1 METNVFYGE
10 YSLDHWIH
18 LLETGNIKLPKI
30 QRSFTWKDYKIK
42 RLIKSLHNKQFI
54 PPIIVIRSNQE
65 NLIIDGQQRLTSL
78 LLAYR
83 NKYPTRKNLNNKW
96 KYCSQS
102 DGNTTATNF
111 DDPDGFSDHDFF
123 DGIEISKIDRNNFFK
138 DKFLG
143 FTFISIQSGEP
154 DEQERFFAQTF
165 YSINTQAELL
175 TADEKL
181 EAYKLITPKLENIIS
196 PKFEEYFKVS
206 RGSNKLIRILGY
218 ILQYRMN
225 KDSVQT
231 AERIEDFANIVESL
245 SNRIPVDLFGKRGEV
260 VKDFDYSQPFYDTG
274 SNYSIFEETDGTPC
288 YIEILEKIK
297 IELNKNK
304 NQNPNAPYKFDKIV
318 HFDVL
323 FFGFLY
329 QCLFEGNISY
339 LNDENT
345 IRELIGKCSKLAEKL
360 HKRSKNTPND
370 SIYIC
375 ERIKESI
382 ELYNGMGLDHG
393 KPQ

>member
-54 PPIIVIRSNQE
+54 PPVIVIRSNQE

-111 DDPDGFSDHDFF
+111 DDPDGFADYDFF
-123 DGIEISKIDRNNFFK
+123 EGIGTSNIDKNDFFK

-143 FTFISIQSGEP
+143 FTFISPQS
-154 DEQERFFAQTF
+154 DNKNEQEQFFAQTF

-181 EAYKLITPKLENIIS
+181 EAYKLIAPELKNIIS
-196 PKFEEYFKVS
+196 SKFEEYFKVS

-225 KDSVQT
+225 EDFIQT
-231 AERIEDFANIVESL
+231 AEKTEDFANIIESL
-245 SNRIPVDLFGKRGEV
+245 SNRIPVDLFGKRGEIV
-260 VKDFDYSQPFYDTG
+260 RDFDYSQPYYSDG
-274 SNYSIFEETDGTPC
+274 SNYSIFKEINSTPC

-304 NQNPNAPYKFDKIV
+304 NQNPNVPYKFDKIV

-382 ELYNGMGLDHG
+382 ELYNGMGLNHG
-393 KPQ
+393 KS

>member
-54 PPIIVIRSNQE
+54 PPVIVIRSNQE

-111 DDPDGFSDHDFF
+111 DDPDGFTDYDFF
-123 DGIEISKIDRNNFFK
+123 EGIGTSNIDKNDFFK

-143 FTFISIQSGEP
+143 FTFISPQS
-154 DEQERFFAQTF
+154 DDKNKQEQFFAQTF

-181 EAYKLITPKLENIIS
+181 EAYKLIAPELKNIIS
-196 PKFEEYFKVS
+196 SKFEEYFKVS

-225 KDSVQT
+225 EDFIQT
-231 AERIEDFANIVESL
+231 AEKTEDFANIIESL
-245 SNRIPVDLFGKRGEV
+245 SNRIPVDLFGKRGEIV
-260 VKDFDYSQPFYDTG
+260 RDFDYSQPYYGDG
-274 SNYSIFEETDGTPC
+274 SNYSIFEKTDDTPC
-288 YIEILEKIK
+288 YMEILEKIK

-329 QCLFEGNISY
+329 QCLFKSNISY

-345 IRELIGKCSKLAEKL
+345 IRELIEKCSKLAEKL

-382 ELYNGMGLDHG
+382 KLYNGMGLDHG

>member
-18 LLETGNIKLPKI
+18 LFETGNIKLPKI

-42 RLIKSLHNKQFI
+42 RLIKSLYNKQFI
-54 PPIIVIRSNQE
+54 PPVIIIRSNQE

-111 DDPDGFSDHDFF
+111 DDPDGFADHDFF
-123 DGIEISKIDRNNFFK
+123 DGIEISNIDRNNFFK

-143 FTFISIQSGEP
+143 FTFISIQSGSP

-181 EAYKLITPKLENIIS
+181 EAYKLITPELKNIIS

-225 KDSVQT
+225 KDSVQ
-231 AERIEDFANIVESL
+231 ASERIEDFANIVESL

-260 VKDFDYSQPFYDTG
+260 VKDFDYSQPFYDNS
-274 SNYSIFEETDGTPC
+274 SNYSIFEETAGIPC
-288 YIEILEKIK
+288 YMEILEKIK
-297 IELNKNK
+297 VELNKNK
-304 NQNPNAPYKFDKIV
+304 NKNQNEPYKFDKIV

-329 QCLFEGNISY
+329 QCLFEDNISY

-345 IRELIGKCSKLAEKL
+345 IIELIKKCSKLAEKL
-360 HKRSKNTPND
+360 QKRSKNTPND
-370 SIYIC
+370 SIYIRD
-375 ERIKESI
+375 RIKESI
-382 ELYNGMGLDHG
+382 ELYNEMRLNHG

>member
-54 PPIIVIRSNQE
+54 PPVIVIRSNQE

-111 DDPDGFSDHDFF
+111 DDPDGFTDYDFF
-123 DGIEISKIDRNNFFK
+123 EGIGTSNIDKNDFFK

-143 FTFISIQSGEP
+143 FTFISPQS
-154 DEQERFFAQTF
+154 DDKNKQEQFFAQTF

-181 EAYKLITPKLENIIS
+181 EAYKLIAPELKNIIS
-196 PKFEEYFKVS
+196 SKFEEYFKVS

-225 KDSVQT
+225 EDFIQT
-231 AERIEDFANIVESL
+231 AEKTEDFANIIESL
-245 SNRIPVDLFGKRGEV
+245 SNRIPVDLFGKRGEIV
-260 VKDFDYSQPFYDTG
+260 RDFDYSQPYYGDG
-274 SNYSIFEETDGTPC
+274 SNYSIFEKTDDTPC
-288 YIEILEKIK
+288 YMEILEKIK

-323 FFGFLY
+323 FFGFY
-329 QCLFEGNISY
+329 INAY
-339 LNDENT
+339 LKAIFLT
-345 IRELIGKCSKLAEKL
+345 
-360 HKRSKNTPND
+360 
-370 SIYIC
+370 
-375 ERIKESI
+375 
-382 ELYNGMGLDHG
+382 
-393 KPQ
+393 

>member
-54 PPIIVIRSNQE
+54 PPVIVIRSNQE

-111 DDPDGFSDHDFF
+111 DDPDGFTDYDFF
-123 DGIEISKIDRNNFFK
+123 EGIGTSTIDKNDFFK

-143 FTFISIQSGEP
+143 FTFISPQS
-154 DEQERFFAQTF
+154 DNKNEQEQFFAQTF

-181 EAYKLITPKLENIIS
+181 EAYKLIAPELKNIIS
-196 PKFEEYFKVS
+196 SKFEEYFKVS

-225 KDSVQT
+225 EDFIQT
-231 AERIEDFANIVESL
+231 AEKTEDFANIIESL
-245 SNRIPVDLFGKRGEV
+245 SNRIPVDLFGKRGEIV
-260 VKDFDYSQPFYDTG
+260 RDFDYSQPYYSDG
-274 SNYSIFEETDGTPC
+274 SNYSIFKEINSTPC

-304 NQNPNAPYKFDKIV
+304 NQNPNVPYKFDKIV

-382 ELYNGMGLDHG
+382 ELYNGMGLNHG
-393 KPQ
+393 KS